1 MPKPIQCILL
11 VDDDPDDIFFHQ
23 FVIQESGLC
32 DYVRAMENG
41 SIALQYL
48 SDTTHPDY
56 RRPDVIFLD
65 INMPAMN
72 GFELLER
79 YRELPP
85 EQKSRLVVV
94 MLTTSLNPTDFDRSD
109 GMPEVNRYYSKPLT
123 VSMLQSIVDQ
133 HFK

>member
-1 MPKPIQCILL
+1 MHKPIHCILL

-32 DYVRAMENG
+32 DEVRAVENG
-41 SIALQYL
+41 PMALQYL

-56 RRPDVIFLD
+56 RRPDIIFLD

-72 GFELLER
+72 GFEFLER
-79 YRELPP
+79 YQELPP

-94 MLTTSLNPTDFDRSD
+94 MLTTSLNPVDRNRSD
-109 GMPEVNRYYSKPLT
+109 GMPEVNGYYSKPLT
-123 VSMLQSIVDQ
+123 ASMLQSIVDQ